1 MSIPVNTTSFVD
13 TPSTQAFQNWESPSP
28 TPFVYVQTSA
38 NLIFPAIVPVKIK
51 DIIGTPEAL
60 GYVEFRLKA
69 MKFYFGTTSPVDWLL
84 VSSFLF
90 SANITGAQI
99 STAITN
105 SGLIDNLNLSIQNLA
120 LVNIGTHECRI
131 SYTIEGKTSAN
142 VWNEI
147 STYQHIARLS
157 VFENEQTTWSEDD
170 FILNHYQGTPRPEK
184 TITMNGPQWTV
195 ITPADFI
202 LESSDPSVT
211 IGTSTSAAGVQYN
224 ASGSGEKVI
233 KLKIGD
239 YFDTPQALVNPI
251 YNRALMVLAGTS
263 TLVGSINFILNVLTP
278 GDFLV
283 NPSPLNFEATKG
295 GTEPLAIDVFVFA
308 QNAYSISHPS
318 WLLVTPSQENSPGNY
333 ANLNVVPISH
343 ANLSGGTYSGNI
355 ELTSIVGGSPVT
367 IQIPVTYLLH
377 EFVSSPYSTTLFNF
391 TKDPLF
397 FEFYTQTNDTYFD
410 IKMNVEIFD
419 WHFQT
424 GLSKNYVIPFKV
436 PLYNKRQREN
446 IGIRIDKMISRLVN
460 PLFENSNLYNAAN
473 VNLEITEKTYPAH
486 EVVRNTTLSTIK
498 FLAGVTPKIKNGNT
512 AFLEISEGT
521 KRIANAKFDFVN
533 LLLQPGQIY
542 DCEILRNGIS
552 IEQFQI
558 TSLTP
563 SYLYVMDFE
572 SIEPVLGDVIEFKV
586 FVNATDFISK
596 KYLVFPESEYTNMIL
611 WEDEFKLIQ
620 SYEFTGKHMIKPD
633 FTYQNSNQKRNL
645 IDYIKSVDSKNT
657 QKISLNSGF
666 IPKSDREIIMSILA
680 SKRLWVYIDENN
692 LVEMVNETKSIVYD
706 DIDRELISFDLEF
719 TINKKRHEENNSF

>member
-1 MSIPVNTTSFVD
+1 M
-13 TPSTQAFQNWESPSP
+13 
-28 TPFVYVQTSA
+28 
-38 NLIFPAIVPVKIK
+38 
-51 DIIGTPEAL
+51 
-60 GYVEFRLKA
+60 
-69 MKFYFGTTSPVDWLL
+69 
-84 VSSFLF
+84 
-90 SANITGAQI
+90 
-99 STAITN
+99 
-105 SGLIDNLNLSIQNLA
+105 
-120 LVNIGTHECRI
+120 
-131 SYTIEGKTSAN
+131 
-142 VWNEI
+142 
-147 STYQHIARLS
+147 
-157 VFENEQTTWSEDD
+157 
-170 FILNHYQGTPRPEK
+170 
-184 TITMNGPQWTV
+184 
-195 ITPADFI
+195 
-202 LESSDPSVT
+202 
-211 IGTSTSAAGVQYN
+211 
-224 ASGSGEKVI
+224 
-233 KLKIGD
+233 
-239 YFDTPQALVNPI
+239 
-251 YNRALMVLAGTS
+251 
-263 TLVGSINFILNVLTP
+263 
-278 GDFLV
+278 
-283 NPSPLNFEATKG
+283 
-295 GTEPLAIDVFVFA
+295 
-308 QNAYSISHPS
+308 
-318 WLLVTPSQENSPGNY
+318 
-333 ANLNVVPISH
+333 
-343 ANLSGGTYSGNI
+343 NLSGGTYSGNI

-377 EFVSSPYSTTLFNF
+377 EFVSSPYSTTLFNL

-419 WHFQT
+419 WYFQT
-424 GLSKNYVIPFKV
+424 GLSRNYIIPFKV

-446 IGIRIDKMISRLVN
+446 IGLRIDKMISRLVN
-460 PLFENSNLYNAAN
+460 PLLENSNLYNAAN

-486 EVVRNTTLSTIK
+486 EVVRNTTPTTIK

-596 KYLVFPESEYTNMIL
+596 KYLVFPEAEYTNMIL
-611 WEDEFKLIQ
+611 WEDEFKLVQ
-620 SYEFTGKHMIKPD
+620 TYEFTGKHLVKPD

-666 IPKSDREIIMSILA
+666 IPKSDRQIIMSILA
-680 SKRLWVYIDENN
+680 SKRLWIYIDENN

-719 TINKKRHEENNSF
+719 IINRKRHEENTSF